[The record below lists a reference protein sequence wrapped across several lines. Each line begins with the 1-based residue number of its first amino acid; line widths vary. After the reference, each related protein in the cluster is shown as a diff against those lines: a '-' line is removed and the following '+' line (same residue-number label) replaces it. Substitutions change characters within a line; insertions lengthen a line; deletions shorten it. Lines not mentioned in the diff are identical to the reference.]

1 MFLLFFALV
10 QDRDTLSLKLE
21 DTENW
26 LYEDGE
32 DQPKQVYIDK
42 LDELKVTV
50 SVWLC
55 DAGFKHTWCITTT
68 VLKLFCPVY
77 RNWANPFKTDT
88 QRTRSGQKLLMS
100 WENSFS
106 STWKLWRPSRWRL
119 VLILLQSCVSILF
132 SPWINTF
139 VSPWRRSS
147 MSIWRRLIFKK
158 LIKWWVKLWSGWT
171 AKWTSRANSVS
182 PWIQWWKLQR
192 LQQKRGWVFTIH
204 FKQ

>member
-1 MFLLFFALV
+1 MRRVFWLLLICSSAVKFNLNIYVEFHLNSLNIYIVRFVLMFLLFFALV

-88 QRTRSGQKLLMS
+88 QSTRSGQKLLMS

-106 STWKLWRPSRWRL
+106 STWRLWRPSRWRL
-119 VLILLQSCVSILF
+119 VLITTELCIYFIQSL
-132 SPWINTF
+132 N
-139 VSPWRRSS
+139 
-147 MSIWRRLIFKK
+147 
-158 LIKWWVKLWSGWT
+158 
-171 AKWTSRANSVS
+171 
-182 PWIQWWKLQR
+182 
-192 LQQKRGWVFTIH
+192 
-204 FKQ
+204 